1 MKFEFNEE
9 ERGIIAAGLR
19 DFQARMEALAGSCCA
34 DEELLDEQWLMAEHL
49 VTYIVEGVR
58 V

>member
-19 DFQARMEALAGSCCA
+19 DFQARMEALMGSCCA
-34 DEELLDEQWLMAEHL
+34 DEELIEEQWKMAEHL

>member
-1 MKFEFNEE
+1 MKFEFTEE

-19 DFQARMEALAGSCCA
+19 DFQARME
-34 DEELLDEQWLMAEHL
+34 ELIEEQWKMAEHL

-58 V
+58 I

>member
-1 MKFEFNEE
+1 MKFEFTEE

-19 DFQARMEALAGSCCA
+19 DFQTRMEALMGSYCA

-49 VTYIVEGVR
+49 ITYIVEGVR

>member
-1 MKFEFNEE
+1 MKFEFTEE

-19 DFQARMEALAGSCCA
+19 DFQARMEALMGSCYA
-34 DEELLDEQWLMAEHL
+34 DEELIEEQWKMAEHL

-58 V
+58 I

>member
-19 DFQARMEALAGSCCA
+19 DFQARLEGLSGSCCV

-49 VTYIVEGVR
+49 ITYIVKGAR

>member
-1 MKFEFNEE
+1 MKFEFTEE

-19 DFQARMEALAGSCCA
+19 DFQARMEALMGLCCA
-34 DEELLDEQWLMAEHL
+34 DEELIEEQWKMAEHL
-49 VTYIVEGVR
+49 VTYIVEGER